1 MVEKPFE
8 PSFRS
13 RVEYR
18 DALARWYAD
27 AGRFPDLA
35 EAWRDG
41 FREWA
46 ELDAFRIAV
55 MAYRAGKEGAE
66 DAV

>member
-8 PSFRS
+8 PGFRS

-35 EAWRDG
+35 EA
-41 FREWA
+41 
-46 ELDAFRIAV
+46 
-55 MAYRAGKEGAE
+55 YRAGKEGAE

>member
-8 PSFRS
+8 PNFRS

-18 DALARWYAD
+18 DALARWYA
-27 AGRFPDLA
+27 AVGRFPDLA

-41 FREWA
+41 FRKWD

-55 MAYRAGKEGAE
+55 MAYQAGKVGRE
-66 DAV
+66 DEV